1 MHINH
6 LKHSDFENLYFR
18 YIIWHRAFHQK
29 IHFFANFRA
38 HTLTNVAG
46 SCALNFDATDLPQTH
61 IASLNRHT
69 PKFSGVGLKFT
80 WCQPFAIQGLPK
92 SGNPDWCPPKM
103 AILRCFFCCKES
115 VFLAKWTIFAYIA
128 CHT

>member
-1 MHINH
+1 MHRNH
-6 LKHSDFENLYFR
+6 KVLPKN
-18 YIIWHRAFHQK
+18 
-29 IHFFANFRA
+29 HFFANFRVP
-38 HTLTNVAG
+38 TETNVAG
-46 SCALNFDATDLPQTH
+46 SCGLNFDATDLPQTH

-103 AILRCFFCCKES
+103 AILRCFFLLQRIGFPGQTDNFC
-115 VFLAKWTIFAYIA
+115 L
-128 CHT
+128 